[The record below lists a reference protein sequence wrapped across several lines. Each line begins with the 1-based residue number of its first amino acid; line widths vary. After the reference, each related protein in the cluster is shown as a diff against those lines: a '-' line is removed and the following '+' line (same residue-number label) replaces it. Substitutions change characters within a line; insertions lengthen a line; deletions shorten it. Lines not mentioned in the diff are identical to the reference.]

1 MFFIF
6 LVGGSKPLHVLQ
18 FQLLAISLV
27 YLSKLGVTMVLQWCY
42 KVLQLPNAR
51 EDFFIFIKKY
61 TYPLKYTIG
70 KNI

>member
-27 YLSKLGVTMVLQWCY
+27 YLSKLGVTMLLQWCY
-42 KVLQLPNAR
+42 KVLQFPTRDN
-51 EDFFIFIKKY
+51 FFCV
-61 TYPLKYTIG
+61 L
-70 KNI
+70 